1 MRIIRRIFKF
11 LPLFLAIF
19 LVPAKAHAQADVLA
33 WIGSRILGAGAEI
46 TIDLLMNVL
55 NSAAFLVSF
64 LITTILGLLIT
75 FEVFLFQVV
84 LSLNTQVMNSAP
96 VKFGFPVALGF
107 TNLLFVVAILVIA
120 MATIV
125 RWDSYAV
132 KNTLWKLVL
141 IAIMIN
147 FGLVIASAILS
158 FGDNLT
164 AYFITAVDPVGGELS
179 GAEGSSVQSY
189 TNFAMALGGAFAP
202 QRLFATPTSTGL
214 AAGTAIRPLF
224 GILFTLLGHVGIFIV
239 LGGLVIMF
247 LHRYVTLAYLMIV
260 LPLAWAGFI
269 FKKTEAHWTNWWKTF
284 LNQVFF
290 APVAIF
296 MIWIALQTSYEMS
309 KGGSAFGIEFAEFT
323 STATNPVW
331 ATLSKTTGDI
341 FSSITQSALEVIL
354 MISIMGGGL
363 KVAKNMGGAGA
374 DLAQKIVVDPIN
386 KFQGWAKN
394 RAKEGA
400 KDAGRGAVTPT
411 LNRLQS
417 RGGLVGK
424 VAGGVKGL
432 IGSPKPFKVQDETI
446 NKYKKE
452 IADSGTP
459 VSEIAKHFN
468 DNRANMSA
476 EERMA
481 HLEHLQKEKALWQV
495 KNTKDLDTPEMQDE
509 FKRYRRS
516 ALQTQLFNDTGYA
529 VIKSAH
535 SNNPDDLGGL
545 TRTKNGSQQ
554 IATLASQ
561 LQKAKEDQE
570 KALQAVATGK
580 YANGKDVPE
589 SAMEDLKKQTKAFD
603 DKLSSM
609 GTTKDEWE
617 KELLPKIQESLGEN
631 MASGHLSGFEEKLS
645 EFGGTAAVQ
654 DWANKAVANPK
665 VAAATMKNAPLYKF
679 ATTSAASSTR
689 QLHKLV
695 GIDTIGETEEEDEE
709 DASTRRATTTAGA
722 STGPAAS
729 RATPPGPAG
738 APSPPTI

>member
-19 LVPAKAHAQADVLA
+19 LVPAKAHAQADILA
-33 WIGSRILGAGAEI
+33 WIGSKVLGAGATI

-55 NSAAFLVSF
+55 NSAAFLVSY

-75 FEVFLFQVV
+75 FEVWLFQVI
-84 LSLNTQVMNSAP
+84 LSLNTQVVNSAP

-164 AYFITAVDPVGGELS
+164 AYFINAVDPVGGELG
-179 GAEGSSVQSY
+179 GAAGTSSQSY

-202 QRLFATPTSTGL
+202 QRLFSVPTSTGL
-214 AAGTAIRPLF
+214 AAGTEIRPIFGIIFTLF
-224 GILFTLLGHVGIFIV
+224 GHLGIFIV

-247 LHRYVTLAYLMIV
+247 LHRYVTLAYLLIV

-269 FKKTEAHWTNWWKTF
+269 FKKTESHWTNWWNTF
-284 LNQVFF
+284 LKQIFF

-363 KVAKNMGGAGA
+363 KVAKTMGGAGA
-374 DLAQKIVVDPIN
+374 DLAQKIVVDPVN

-394 RAKEGA
+394 RAKDSA
-400 KDAGRGAVTPT
+400 KNAGRGAVTPT

-424 VAGGVKGL
+424 MAGTVKGM
-432 IGSPKPFKVQDETI
+432 IGTANPFKVQDEAI
-446 NKYKKE
+446 NKFKKDL
-452 IADSGTP
+452 ADSGTP
-459 VSEIAKHFN
+459 VNEIAKHFN
-468 DNRANMSA
+468 ENRANMTA

-495 KNTKDLDTPEMQDE
+495 KNTKDLDTAEMQEE
-509 FKRYRRS
+509 FRRLRRS
-516 ALQTQLFNDTGYA
+516 ALQTQLFNDTGYS
-529 VIKSAH
+529 VIKNAH
-535 SNNPDDLGGL
+535 SNNPDDLSGL

-570 KALQAVATGK
+570 KALKAVQTGK
-580 YANGKDVPE
+580 YSNGKDIPE
-589 SAMEDLKKQTKAFD
+589 SAMEDIKKQTTAFD

-609 GTTKDEWE
+609 GATQAEWE
-617 KELLPKIQESLGEN
+617 QELLPKIQESLAEN
-631 MASGHLSGFEEKLS
+631 MASGHLNGFEEKLS

-654 DWANKAVANPK
+654 DWADKAVANPK
-665 VAAATMKNAPLYKF
+665 VAAATAKNAPLYKY
-679 ATTSAASSTR
+679 ATTNVNSTTKE
-689 QLHKLV
+689 LHKLV
-695 GIDTIGETEEEDEE
+695 GINIVKPTAT
-709 DASTRRATTTAGA
+709 ASATTGP
-722 STGPAAS
+722 STTRIGN
-729 RATPPGPAG
+729 TPIPGPSG
-738 APSPPTI
+738 APRPPTI